1 MKDCVKLA
9 TQVIELL
16 NEHGA
21 DGPEKCAALVTALAL
36 VATVH
41 KQPGVSTA
49 KIRERCLKHLGAAID
64 VLHVAREASS
74 PGR

>member
-9 TQVIELL
+9 TEVIELL
-16 NEHGA
+16 SERGA
-21 DGPEKCAALVTALAL
+21 DGPEKCATLVTALAL

-41 KQPGVSTA
+41 KLPGVSTA
-49 KIRERCLKHLGAAID
+49 EIRERCIRHVGRAID
-64 VLHVAREASS
+64 VLHVAREASL